1 MMKKL
6 LATVLVSLL
15 IAAPA
20 SAASVSRTYSYF
32 SVGGRTFEELQF
44 ELQSRGPK
52 VKSTGLR
59 HAGATRM
66 EFNTR
71 IKYGETAKRC
81 KVVSANV
88 SVKAQV
94 ILPRW
99 TQRRRAAADVR
110 LFWDT
115 LASDIKRHE
124 ESHVVIARTHAREME
139 MAISGI
145 RPQSSC
151 DAVAAEV
158 KRVTQRIMAKHDR
171 AQDEF
176 DRVEGIN
183 FENRILRL
191 MRYRIEQIDAGRIPG

>member
-1 MMKKL
+1 MKKL

-66 EFNTR
+66 EFKTR

-81 KVVSANV
+81 KVVNANV
-88 SVKAQV
+88 SSGGV

-110 LFWDT
+110 LFWT
-115 LASDIKRHE
+115 RWPRHQRHE
-124 ESHVVIARTHAREME
+124 EAMW
-139 MAISGI
+139 
-145 RPQSSC
+145 
-151 DAVAAEV
+151 
-158 KRVTQRIMAKHDR
+158 
-171 AQDEF
+171 
-176 DRVEGIN
+176 
-183 FENRILRL
+183 
-191 MRYRIEQIDAGRIPG
+191 